1 MAPRDPTKPVQLA
14 PDIHA
19 EVVALRD
26 LLAEKTGLPV
36 TLAAAIGR
44 SVGAYTTMLEQGLV
58 GPTAAEVEGAMRER
72 IKRYTV
78 EIVAAIMAHTAP
90 ELGFRGVG
98 WDDANGTAVAVFA
111 DGGHAPVAVQVGEQR
126 PEIANAPM
134 N

>member
-1 MAPRDPTKPVQLA
+1 MAPRDTKPIQVA
-14 PDIHA
+14 PEIHA

-26 LLAEKTGLPV
+26 LLAEQTGLTV
-36 TLAAAIGR
+36 TLSAAIGR
-44 SVGAYTTMLEQGLV
+44 SVGAYSTLLDQGLV

-90 ELGFRGVG
+90 ELGFRGLG
-98 WDDANGTAVAVFA
+98 WDDANGVAVAVFA
-111 DGGHAPVAVQVGEQR
+111 DGGHAPVAVQVGEPR
-126 PEIANAPM
+126 AEIANAAL